1 MVKKLLTIFLL
12 ALVMTTTI
20 VPDDVWA
27 RGRGRGHRASAA
39 RKSGRVAKARARGG
53 RRATVAR
60 GRGGRR
66 GRAAVARGRGRRGH
80 YVARGRGR
88 HHSSRYARRY
98 EPRENNSSYNAA
110 TRVSRT
116 PGVAIPPDRVREIQS
131 ALKREGYLQ
140 GEPSGQYDRA
150 TVEAMT
156 KYQQEHNCRSTGYPT
171 AESLQKL
178 GLTRQRR
185 VTQPN
190 PSNESKPPANEDSN
204 SGNPP
209 QNP

>member
-1 MVKKLLTIFLL
+1 M
-12 ALVMTTTI
+12 
-20 VPDDVWA
+20 PDDVWA
-27 RGRGRGHRASAA
+27 RGRRGGGRRAVAA
-39 RKSGRVAKARARGG
+39 RKGGRVAKARVSRGG
-53 RRATVAR
+53 RRSAVAR
-60 GRGGRR
+60 GRTSRRGGRYE
-66 GRAAVARGRGRRGH
+66 RAAAGRGRGRRGH
-80 YVARGRGR
+80 YVARGRYRGR
-88 HHSSRYARRY
+88 HSSRYARRY
-98 EPRENNSSYNAA
+98 EQQPRETNSGYNAA

-116 PGVAIPPDRVREIQS
+116 PSVAIPPDRVREIQS

-150 TVEAMT
+150 TVEAMS

-190 PSNESKPPANEDSN
+190 PPAENKSSNNDDPN